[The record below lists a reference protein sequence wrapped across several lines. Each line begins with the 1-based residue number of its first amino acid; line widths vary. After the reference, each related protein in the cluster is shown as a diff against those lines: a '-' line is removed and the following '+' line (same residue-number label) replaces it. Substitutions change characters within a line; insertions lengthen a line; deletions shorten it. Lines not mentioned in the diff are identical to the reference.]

1 MKMKK
6 SIIFVFCLL
15 ASLSLVAQTL
25 PEPDIL
31 IFTNGEKLIG
41 HLVGS
46 TGGSVTFKSD
56 MAGEITVDWSKVKEL
71 HSSAKFA
78 VAEKGIV
85 FGKHDDLTKVPQGT
99 VAVTDQKLE
108 ITPVNGGAPQTIPL
122 ANAQNVI
129 PQDSFLRAFEKPR
142 LSQYWKGSAG
152 FGAAI
157 VAATQNSRSFSSAVS
172 LVRTVPNESWINPRY
187 RTTVEFSSAY
197 GELTESRPRITVKT
211 DIIHAGVEQDQYLS
225 QRLFAFG
232 AAAWDHSSSQG
243 LDLQQTYGGGLGWT
257 VFKTPVHE
265 LDLKGQL
272 AYVSQKFAPSDDFP
286 EGETKHLVG
295 SVFTETYNRLFMH
308 GMIFHEQLAITPVFN
323 EPSAYSAL
331 GTVNL
336 SIPVYKRLAFTIG
349 AVDSYLNSPPMF
361 FKRNSFQFLTNLTYT
376 IN

>member
-1 MKMKK
+1 MKMKR
-6 SIIFVFCLL
+6 SIIPLFCLL
-15 ASLSLVAQTL
+15 ASLTLVAQTP
-25 PEPDIL
+25 PEPDVL

-46 TGGSVTFKSD
+46 TGASVTFKSD

-99 VAVTDQKLE
+99 VAVTDQKLQ
-108 ITPVNGGAPQTIPL
+108 ITPVNGGAAQTIPL

-142 LSQYWKGSAG
+142 LSQYWKGSAS

-197 GELTESRPRITVKT
+197 GELTESRPPTTVKT

-225 QRLFAFG
+225 QRVFAFG
-232 AAAWDHSSSQG
+232 AAAWDHSLSQG

-257 VFKTPVHE
+257 VFRTPVHE
-265 LDLKGQL
+265 LDLKAQL
-272 AYVSQKFAPSDDFP
+272 AYVSQNFSD
-286 EGETKHLVG
+286 GTSKHLVG